1 MSDAITNLVDILGE
15 VTDLVTNSSVLM
27 CAFVGSLFV
36 VGAKVFKK
44 IKKAARA

>member
-1 MSDAITNLVDILGE
+1 MTDAIANVVSILGE
-15 VTDLVTNSSVLM
+15 VTDLVTDSTVLM
-27 CAFVGSLFV
+27 CAFVGSLFI